1 MLAFETPASFASG
14 NAGRRI
20 IFDFSMGMRSQF
32 AESATARFQ
41 GETFN
46 HPHLV
51 LPGALPPAASFGVMN
66 SAPGARVL
74 QFGLRIVF

>member
-1 MLAFETPASFASG
+1 MLAFETPASFAFGS
-14 NAGRRI
+14 AGRRI
-20 IFDFSMGMRSQF
+20 VFDFSMGMRSQF

-41 GETFN
+41 AETFN

-51 LPGALPPAASFGVMN
+51 PPGALPPAASFGAMR
-66 SAPGARVL
+66 STTGARVL